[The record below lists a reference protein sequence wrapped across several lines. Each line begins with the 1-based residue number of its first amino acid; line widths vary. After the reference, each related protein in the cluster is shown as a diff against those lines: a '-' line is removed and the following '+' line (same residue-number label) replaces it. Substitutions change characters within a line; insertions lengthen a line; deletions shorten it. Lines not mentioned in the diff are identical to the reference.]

1 MKKKILSLLLTV
13 LLVSAVMT
21 STASA
26 GGNVGLRNV
35 QFSLGSLDAIGTLT
49 GLGGYPAGVRADL
62 TASGIATVVC
72 TNQGGNQSPGQNP
85 NVSATGEQI
94 IGPQGITKKGT
105 APLDVKAELG
115 PITAIEGG
123 CANDN
128 WTAEIVSVLWTNA
141 TISVYDNA
149 TNELLLERHYTCNPA
164 LQTATSVSCTETN

>member
-1 MKKKILSLLLTV
+1 MNQKIFSIIMTV
-13 LLVSAVMT
+13 LMVLAMTT

-26 GGNVGLRNV
+26 GGNVGLKSV
-35 QFSLGSLDAIGTLT
+35 QFSLGSLDATGTLT

-94 IGPQGITKKGT
+94 IRPQGITKKGT

-123 CANDN
+123 CANGN

-141 TISVYDNA
+141 TISVYDNT